1 MRSPSPPRLVSSEAA
16 VSRCLGASGGQV
28 SYLSDMGSTR
38 RSTCGSMTRRSCSGS
53 GAGCAILPCACLH
66 CPGMH
71 GTAHPR
77 HVPVPVFASA
87 FSCTMAGLVA
97 SASPAASSCLVALR
111 VRARDRGAPRRRKAV
126 DCVYDVG
133 VMRTRCARR
142 ARQCACPDAR
152 IPGFWVRVWCDSPF
166 AAASGRRNG
175 LLCVLRE
182 GGRFVSCGRAHVA
195 GFSKCFFH
203 APCPQW
209 GR

>member
-1 MRSPSPPRLVSSEAA
+1 MRCPRESPLTPSLRLLRSA
-16 VSRCLGASGGQV
+16 VSRYLGEQV

-38 RSTCGSMTRRSCSGS
+38 RSTCGYMTRRSCSGS
-53 GAGCAILPCACLH
+53 GAGLAILPCACLH

-71 GTAHPR
+71 GTAHPW
-77 HVPVPVFASA
+77 HVPVPCLRVRLGARWA
-87 FSCTMAGLVA
+87 FWWLRRALL
-97 SASPAASSCLVALR
+97 PRLVALG
-111 VRARDRGAPRRRKAV
+111 VRARDRGVPRRRKAV

-142 ARQCACPDAR
+142 ARQCTRPDAR
-152 IPGFWVRVWCDSPF
+152 IPGSWVRVWCDLPF

-175 LLCVLRE
+175 LLCVLPE

-195 GFSKCFFH
+195 GFSKYFFH